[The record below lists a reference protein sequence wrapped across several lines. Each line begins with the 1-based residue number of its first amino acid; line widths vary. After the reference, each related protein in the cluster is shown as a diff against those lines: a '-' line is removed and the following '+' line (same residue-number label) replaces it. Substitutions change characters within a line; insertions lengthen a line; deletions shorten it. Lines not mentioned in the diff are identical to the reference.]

1 MKKIIR
7 YVILEILLL
16 ISLTLISTA
25 VIKILDLVFKLGY
38 TNFWKVGFKVGFI
51 AWLVLLVFYNVIMK
65 NKK

>member
-38 TNFWKVGFKVGFI
+38 TNFWKVGFKVGCI
-51 AWLVLLVFYNVIMK
+51 AWFLYNVILK